1 MLGEKKE
8 TTLVIGGTIVH
19 IDNLSP
25 STHQVEYKLPGK
37 VKVSIPYSS
46 KLINVLEINNINYN
60 LVRNV

>member
-8 TTLVIGGTIVH
+8 TTLVVGDTIVH

-25 STHQVEYKLPGK
+25 DTHSVEYKMFGK

-46 KLINVLEINNINYN
+46 KLINVLEINNIDYK
-60 LVRNV
+60 LIKNV